1 MFIFDKQ
8 ENRYQHQDT
17 DEGSLVKEKTVIFQ
31 SFIDPLDWKNL
42 GNELNPHNKV
52 DFFDDWIISKEE
64 RIGKDIDSGGQNRTS
79 YAQIKK
85 IREGSIQIFFVI
97 LDITDSSQTV
107 VIDSICRKGQ
117 EKWQN
122 SVNWVEVTI
131 VSSVQ
136 ETRDVGTS

>member
-1 MFIFDKQ
+1 
-8 ENRYQHQDT
+8 
-17 DEGSLVKEKTVIFQ
+17 
-31 SFIDPLDWKNL
+31 
-42 GNELNPHNKV
+42 LNPHNKV

-117 EKWQN
+117 EK
-122 SVNWVEVTI
+122 
-131 VSSVQ
+131 
-136 ETRDVGTS
+136 

>member
-31 SFIDPLDWKNL
+31 SFIDPFDWKYL